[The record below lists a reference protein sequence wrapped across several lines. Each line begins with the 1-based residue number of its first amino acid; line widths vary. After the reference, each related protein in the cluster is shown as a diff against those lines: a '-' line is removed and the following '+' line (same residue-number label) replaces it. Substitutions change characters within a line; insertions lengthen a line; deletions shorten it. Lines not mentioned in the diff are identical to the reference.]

1 MKKPLDFINLNL
13 NFKFLFSSDFRRY
26 LNVRKTRILDF
37 FSGQNRKF
45 VKRQIVTF
53 EQQQEIREQI
63 KIIQAVKKTSYFENK
78 KHNLAT
84 AIAQI
89 ENILI
94 QPGEVFSFWYLVGEP
109 NTKNGYREGRAIVN
123 NQLKSDI
130 GGGLCQL
137 SGLIYYLIL
146 KAGLS
151 PLERHPHS
159 QDIYTEDSRFAPL
172 GSDATVVY
180 GYKDLRFQNTL
191 SVPICFRFDLLDT
204 EIIGFL
210 CSSATLEEFKIE
222 FRIEVQQKFKKVDTI
237 RWGKTG
243 DKFTLITSNFYP
255 SLRAE
260 DSQ

>member
-1 MKKPLDFINLNL
+1 MKKNWKLVLSNSNL
-13 NFKFLFSSDFRRY
+13 KTLFSADFRRY
-26 LNVRKTRILDF
+26 LQVTKREILDQL
-37 FSGQNRKF
+37 SGQKSKF
-45 VKRQIVTF
+45 VKRQIMTL
-53 EQQQEIREQI
+53 EKQQDFREQI
-63 KIIQAVKKTSYFENK
+63 KIVQAVKKTNYFENK

-94 QPGEVFSFWYLVGEP
+94 QPGEIFSFWYLVGEP
-109 NTKNGYREGRAIVN
+109 NIKNGYREGRAIVN

-146 KAGLS
+146 KAGLI

-159 QDIYTEDSRFAPL
+159 QDIYTEETRFAPL

-191 SVPICFRFDLLDT
+191 SVPICFRFYLLEE
-204 EIIGFL
+204 EITGFL
-210 CSSATLEEFKIE
+210 CSSETLLEFKIE
-222 FRIEVQQKFKKVDTI
+222 FRVEAQQGLKKND
-237 RWGKTG
+237 
-243 DKFTLITSNFYP
+243 
-255 SLRAE
+255 
-260 DSQ
+260 

>member
-1 MKKPLDFINLNL
+1 MKKNLKLILSNPNL
-13 NFKFLFSSDFRRY
+13 KTLFSSDFRRY
-26 LNVRKTRILDF
+26 LKATKREILDQL
-37 FSGQNRKF
+37 SGQKSKF
-45 VKRQIVTF
+45 VKRQIMTL
-53 EQQQEIREQI
+53 EKQQDFRKQI
-63 KIIQAVKKTSYFENK
+63 KIVQAVKKTNHFENK

-94 QPGEVFSFWYLVGEP
+94 QPGEIFSFWHLVGEP

-123 NQLKSDI
+123 NQLKSDV

-146 KAGLS
+146 KAGLI

-159 QDIYTEDSRFAPL
+159 QDIYTEETRFAPL

-191 SVPICFRFDLLDT
+191 SVPICFRFYLLEE
-204 EIIGFL
+204 EITGFL
-210 CSSATLEEFKIE
+210 CSSETLLEFKIE
-222 FRIEVQQKFKKVDTI
+222 FRVEAQQGLKKVDTI
-237 RWGKTG
+237 RWVKTG
-243 DKFTLITSNFYP
+243 DQFTLITSNIYP
-255 SLRAE
+255 
-260 DSQ
+260 